1 MNVLVD
7 ALTSESF
14 VEAVLVLVIAAVLT
28 GLLLPFVKARMDA
41 RKLREQQLFEA
52 RLARQNRILESQA
65 ALLESLAQTLW
76 EFRML
81 MMEVAFH
88 RVERPNER
96 YQTALAAYEDKA
108 WDLFAKF
115 RTEISEARR
124 LTSTE
129 THTKPPQSLL
139 PNADPARSEALY
151 ELLRLDL
158 AEEDGQRNASA
169 DAEWKRFYDHMFG
182 DITDTIDGALNDVAE
197 ELRLAERSSR

>member
-1 MNVLVD
+1 VNVLVD

-28 GLLLPFVKARMDA
+28 GLLVPFVKARMDE

-76 EFRML
+76 ELRML

-88 RVERPNER
+88 RVERPDER

-124 LTSTE
+124 LTSAK
-129 THTKPPQSLL
+129 THTNLRNLYYQTLIPLDQK
-139 PNADPARSEALY
+139 LY